1 MDKNKAIAIIEE
13 TFDKAFDKE
22 VFIRFIK
29 NLLNDIDTSEN
40 KYREYRGNLIKESFR
55 AHIAQYTRIGK
66 YIDPNGVA
74 LDVLAIEVQ
83 DESKLDKART
93 SLRNFVIDH
102 LEKFEKDYALAAFYS
117 KTDKGYNWRF
127 SFIKLEHQ
135 TTVKGGKIK
144 QQKEFTPARRYSFLV
159 GEDEKSHTAKRQLL
173 PLLQNVYN
181 NSLIEDIEK
190 AFSIEVVTAE
200 FFEQYK
206 SLFLH
211 ISEHLE
217 ADSQIKNV
225 LESAGTDIP
234 RFTKKLLGQIV
245 FLYFLQKKGWLGVP
259 KTEKWG
265 FGRKDFLQSLYIKS
279 IAEDKNFFREF
290 LQYLFYE
297 ALARQHGA
305 DNYYERLDCRIPF
318 LNGGLFEADY
328 DWAKFPINIP
338 NSLFRNEDK
347 ISKTGD
353 VGTGILDVFDRYNF
367 TIREDEPL
375 EKEVAIDP
383 EMLGKVFENMLEIT
397 ERKSKGAFYTPREI
411 VHYMC
416 QESLIHYLDNA
427 LNNTIP
433 KEDIEDLVHNGI
445 FSLEN
450 DMQVVEKGKET
461 DTYSYKLPES
471 IRANADS
478 IDKLI
483 TNIKICDP
491 AIGSGAFPVGLLNE
505 LVNIQLILRKY
516 LSNGYLSQK
525 LNTIGLK
532 QEEYDGCISNCR

>member
-55 AHIAQYTRIGK
+55 THIAQYTRIGK
-66 YIDPNGVA
+66 YVDPNGVA

-135 TTVKGGKIK
+135 TTVKEGKIK

-181 NSLIEDIEK
+181 NPLIEDIEK
-190 AFSIEVVTAE
+190 AFSIEVVTNE

-206 SLFLH
+206 GLFLH

-259 KTEKWG
+259 KAGKWG
-265 FGRKDFLQSLYIKS
+265 FGKKDFLQSRFSESENYFK
-279 IAEDKNFFREF
+279 DF

-297 ALARQHGA
+297 ALARQHGE
-305 DNYYERLDCRIPF
+305 DNYYKRFDCRIPF

-328 DWAKFPINIP
+328 DWAKFQINIP
-338 NSLFRNEDK
+338 
-347 ISKTGD
+347 
-353 VGTGILDVFDRYNF
+353 
-367 TIREDEPL
+367 
-375 EKEVAIDP
+375 
-383 EMLGKVFENMLEIT
+383 
-397 ERKSKGAFYTPREI
+397 
-411 VHYMC
+411 
-416 QESLIHYLDNA
+416 
-427 LNNTIP
+427 
-433 KEDIEDLVHNGI
+433 
-445 FSLEN
+445 
-450 DMQVVEKGKET
+450 
-461 DTYSYKLPES
+461 
-471 IRANADS
+471 
-478 IDKLI
+478 
-483 TNIKICDP
+483 
-491 AIGSGAFPVGLLNE
+491 LL
-505 LVNIQLILRKY
+505 LR
-516 LSNGYLSQK
+516 
-525 LNTIGLK
+525 
-532 QEEYDGCISNCR
+532 